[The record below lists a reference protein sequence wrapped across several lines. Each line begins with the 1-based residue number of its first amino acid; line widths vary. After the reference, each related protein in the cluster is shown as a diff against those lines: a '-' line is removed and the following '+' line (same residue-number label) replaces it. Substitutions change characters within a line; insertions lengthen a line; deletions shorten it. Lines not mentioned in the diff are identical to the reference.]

1 MRNSLKDTA
10 AILTLVVLILWAATF
25 LTTSRKSYRATR
37 IRFFL
42 GISFAGLTLVYL
54 APSTAYEGPFP
65 LYGQQKI
72 AFFACN
78 YQISQSAKFC
88 PDQDFKCFCSNTNAL
103 ATMAPCYYRA
113 HTKEIDGFLKMC
125 NDECNISLSR
135 KEFDDSYLYYTKYAK
150 PGKQRKLN
158 ETFIDTHPVTLNE
171 SEFDVYKRSFEGYMG
186 NYDQSANCGIALW
199 GYWIIVMMIVSFG
212 NWTKV
217 FYPSL
222 MLKFNGKWSNRFRKF
237 VSLPATIGK
246 RKAHEKQFL
255 KILDMLVPSRA
266 ETSIISCFFVLC
278 LFLTKFAIY
287 DVEGD
292 PIFKSSTTAMMKA
305 VAVRTGILATEIT
318 PLLMLFGGR
327 NNFLQWLTRWEY
339 SVFITFHR
347 WIARILFFFA
357 TAHGICYFPT
367 TLVYIHEKFVIWGL
381 ICFAACG
388 VLLVQSLLVL
398 RRRWYEAFLIV
409 HILLATL
416 FLAGAWV
423 HVNERRFVF
432 YFYTSFAIWIF
443 DRIIRVMSIVSFG
456 FPKAKIIL
464 CGDVLK
470 IFIPINNHCKLVP
483 GGHMF
488 IHFLKAAYFW
498 QSHPFTYTMDSKEK
512 REIIL
517 FVKVKDG
524 ITKRIYNTLKNHP
537 EGIVRMRVAV
547 EGCYGLL
554 TPAAKYDNA
563 VFLAGGYG
571 IPGIYS
577 EAKELESSS
586 NRYDKKIKLIWITS
600 EYNSLLWFYEELLA
614 LRGTQISTTIYITR
628 PQKPVC
634 FSNIPG
640 CITKTETFA
649 KVHQCLETENLRESE
664 IIEML
669 RKDLPHIEFR
679 EGRPLIGFLISQQIE
694 ISFKSVAFITCG
706 NPQMVDDVRASV
718 VKNIGYEEKKR
729 IDYFEQLQVWA

>member
-1 MRNSLKDTA
+1 MDDFLKKTA
-10 AILTLVVLILWAATF
+10 AILSFLVLILWTATF
-25 LTTSRKSYRATR
+25 LPASRKGYRAAR

-42 GISFAGLTLVYL
+42 GVFLAGLILVYL
-54 APSTAYEGPFP
+54 APSTVYEGPFP
-65 LYGQQKI
+65 RYGQEKI

-78 YQISQSAKFC
+78 YQISQSAQFC
-88 PDQDFKCFCSNTNAL
+88 PDHDFKCFCSNINAL
-103 ATMAPCYYRA
+103 ATMASCYYRA
-113 HTKEIDGFLKMC
+113 HTKEIYGFLKMC
-125 NDECNISLSR
+125 NSECNITLSK
-135 KEFDDSYLYYTKYAK
+135 KEFDDSYSYYIKYAE

-158 ETFIDTHPVTLNE
+158 ETFIDNHPVMLNE
-171 SEFDVYKRSFEGYMG
+171 SDLDVYKRSFEGYMG
-186 NYDQSANCGIALW
+186 NYDQSASCGVVLL
-199 GYWIIVMMIVSFG
+199 GYWVFVMTMASLG

-217 FYPSL
+217 FFPSL
-222 MLKFNGKWSNRFRKF
+222 MMWFNGIWSNRFRKF
-237 VSLPATIGK
+237 ISLPATIGK
-246 RKAHEKQFL
+246 RKAGEKQLL

-266 ETSIISCFFVLC
+266 ETSIISVFFVLC
-278 LFLTKFAIY
+278 LFLTKCAIY
-287 DVEGD
+287 KIEED
-292 PIFKSSTTAMMKA
+292 PIFKSPTKAMMKA
-305 VAVRTGILATEIT
+305 VAVRTGVVATEMT

-347 WIARILFFFA
+347 WIARILLFFA

-367 TLVYIHEKFVIWGL
+367 TLVYIHERFVIWGVV
-381 ICFAACG
+381 CFGACG

-398 RRRWYEAFLIV
+398 RRRWYEAFLII
-409 HILLATL
+409 HILLAAL
-416 FLAGAWV
+416 FVAGAWV

-443 DRIIRVMSIVSFG
+443 DRIIRVMSIISFG
-456 FPKAKIIL
+456 FPKAKIVL

-488 IHFLKAAYFW
+488 IHFLKPSYFW
-498 QSHPFTYTMDSKEK
+498 QSHPFTYTIESKEK
-512 REIIL
+512 KQIVL

-524 ITKRIYNTLKNHP
+524 ITKRLYDTLRNDP
-537 EGIVRMRVAV
+537 EGIVSMKVAV
-547 EGCYGLL
+547 EGSYGLL
-554 TPAAKYDNA
+554 TPAAKYDNS

-577 EAKELESSS
+577 EAKELESKS
-586 NRYDKKIKLIWITS
+586 NKYDKKIKLIWITS

-614 LRGTQISTTIYITR
+614 LRETHISVTIYITR

-634 FSNIPG
+634 FSNFPT

-649 KVHQCLETENLRESE
+649 KVHECLETENLRESE
-664 IIEML
+664 IVEFL
-669 RKDLPHIEFR
+669 RKGLPHIEFR
-679 EGRPLIGFLISQQIE
+679 EERPLIGFLVSEQIE
-694 ISFKSVAFITCG
+694 LSLKSVAFITCG
-706 NPQMVDDVRASV
+706 NPQMVDDVRASI
-718 VKNIGYEEKKR
+718 VKNLKYEEKKR